1 MPILNDIK
9 TALRISTNN
18 TAFDSEIT
26 DLISAAKADLMLAGI
41 LPAKANDDTDPLIKR
56 AITVYVK
63 ANFGWNNPDAEKLQ
77 QSYAMIKGHL
87 ALSQEYTKEAVG

>member
-1 MPILNDIK
+1 MMSILDIK
-9 TALRISTNN
+9 TTLRISTNN
-18 TAFDSEIT
+18 TAFDSEIA
-26 DLISAAKADLMLAGI
+26 DLIASARADLMLAGI

-63 ANFGWNNPDAEKLQ
+63 AHFGWNNPDAEKLQ